1 MSRTAVPRMIHAEP
15 ISTHDG
21 DGNLSKPRG
30 VPPWRNPDRSP
41 APHTTPQ
48 PVPAYTPRPTSQR
61 QHQSTRSPTSPTGDR
76 GVKTIDTHTNMQ
88 VPCLSCV
95 SAEPPPQA
103 DASTSAPTRG
113 GEHRGRPAPRPHP
126 TRPLRHPSAS
136 RGEPTKTPTGRHE
149 GNHAYT
155 GQAQIRTPVCQ
166 PHRALPRTPRGT
178 PTPHQGCST
187 CSTKATTRKGGANR
201 STPAFLTMS
210 SRTHFAHQHDSHGTH
225 EPTS

>member
-1 MSRTAVPRMIHAEP
+1 MEVPR
-15 ISTHDG
+15 SVT
-21 DGNLSKPRG
+21 
-30 VPPWRNPDRSP
+30 RSP
-41 APHTTPQ
+41 HRA
-48 PVPAYTPRPTSQR
+48 PTSPR
-61 QHQSTRSPTSPTGDR
+61 LHPTPHLPAAAQSTRPPASPTGDR
-76 GVKTIDTHTNMQ
+76 GVKTVDTHTNMQ

-103 DASTSAPTRG
+103 GASTSAPTRG

-155 GQAQIRTPVCQ
+155 GQTQIRTPVCQ
-166 PHRALPRTPRGT
+166 PHRALPRTPRET
-178 PTPHQGCST
+178 PTPTPRLLH
-187 CSTKATTRKGGANR
+187 KGLDPQRRGEPNSAR
-201 STPAFLTMS
+201 FPHDVIADP
-210 SRTHFAHQHDSHGTH
+210 FAHQHDSHGTH